1 MNRATLDD
9 DMSAPP
15 EEFYS
20 DERWQNWLDR
30 IREEDIDPE
39 NEDSARLLL
48 NLQDDVA
55 IAIAKIVTAADDG
68 AIDDEEALSELE
80 DIREVVLS
88 EVDFGNEEKAML
100 IDGVQT
106 SLVCVFYAAEE
117 YVANGPAD
125 DAPVEEY
132 VIEAGKAEEAEDLDS
147 ALGLV
152 AAGGT
157 RIIDGDE
164 LDMSVTEELEYGLV
178 TEWVNGLDSLQ
189 SAMSDPEVV
198 EEEEDE

>member
-1 MNRATLDD
+1 
-9 DMSAPP
+9 MSAPP

-20 DERWQNWLDR
+20 EERWQNWLDR
-30 IREEDIDPE
+30 IRDEEIDPE
-39 NEDSARLLL
+39 DEDSARLLL

-55 IAIAKIVTAADDG
+55 IAVAKIVTAYDDDEIG
-68 AIDDEEALSELE
+68 EEEALEELA
-80 DIREVVLS
+80 DIRETVLG
-88 EVDFGNEEKAML
+88 EVAFEDEEKAML

-117 YVANGPAD
+117 YLAGGPAEE
-125 DAPVEEY
+125 AAVEEY
-132 VIEAGKAEEAEDLDS
+132 VVEASKAEEADDLDS

-152 AAGGT
+152 AAAGT
-157 RIIDGDE
+157 QIIDGEE
-164 LDMSVTEELEYGLV
+164 LDIAVTEDIEYGLV

-198 EEEEDE
+198 EEEDEADD